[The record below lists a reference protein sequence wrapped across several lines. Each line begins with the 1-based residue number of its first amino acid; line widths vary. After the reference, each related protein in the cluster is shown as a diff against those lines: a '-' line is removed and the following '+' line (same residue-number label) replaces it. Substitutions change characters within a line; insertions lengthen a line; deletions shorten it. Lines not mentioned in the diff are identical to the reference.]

1 MPVQKIKS
9 GRIITVQAPAY
20 VGEKGTIFYDED
32 TPELRLSDGYTP
44 GGILFTSGGGGTGT
58 YTLVT
63 ATTVRLGGVKIGANI
78 IVAADGTISV
88 APNPTALS
96 ALTND
101 TGYITTAS
109 LQWNAITGKPT
120 FATVSTSGS
129 YNDLTNKPVIP
140 TAVSS
145 LTNDT
150 GYITTA
156 SLQWNS
162 ITGKPTFS
170 TVSTSGNYND
180 LTNKPV
186 IPTAVSSL
194 TNDTGYIT
202 TASLQW
208 DSITGKPAFATVST
222 SGNYNDLT
230 NKPTIPTTL
239 TDLGIVDGTNGQ
251 VLTTDGAGN
260 YSFTTVTTTGSI
272 TGPIALDDLT
282 DVDTTTTPPT
292 NGQALIYNA
301 SSGTWIPGSVAA
313 GGIVPAS
320 TSTLGGIKTGP
331 DFYMDS
337 TSTLYINQ
345 NLWYT
350 AERVNQAITEALTYD
365 YGFIVEPLVV
375 LTNDL
380 GGIADPVT

>member
-1 MPVQKIKS
+1 
-9 GRIITVQAPAY
+9 

-32 TPELRLSDGYTP
+32 TPELRLSDGHTP
-44 GGILFTSGGGGTGT
+44 GGILFAAGGGGTGT
-58 YTLVT
+58 YVLVT
-63 ATTVRLGGVKIGANI
+63 ATNARLGGVKIGSNI
-78 IVAADGTISV
+78 TVAADGTISV
-88 APNPTALS
+88 AAVPTALS
-96 ALTND
+96 AFN
-101 TGYITTAS
+101 
-109 LQWNAITGKPT
+109 
-120 FATVSTSGS
+120 
-129 YNDLTNKPVIP
+129 
-140 TAVSS
+140 
-145 LTNDT
+145 NDT

-162 ITGKPTFS
+162 ISGKPAFA

-208 DSITGKPAFATVST
+208 NSISGKPAFATVST

-230 NKPTIPTTL
+230 NKPAIPNSL
-239 TDLGIVDGTNGQ
+239 TDLGIADGVNGQ

-272 TGPIALDDLT
+272 TGPIALNDLT
-282 DVDTTTTPPT
+282 DVDTVSEPPT
-292 NGQALIYNA
+292 NGQALVYSA
-301 SSGTWIPGSVAA
+301 SLGSWVPGSVAA

-345 NLWYT
+345 DLWYT
-350 AERVNQAITEALTYD
+350 AERVNQAITEALSYD
-365 YGFIVEPLVV
+365 YGYIAEPLVT
-375 LTNDL
+375 LINDL
-380 GGIADPVT
+380 GSIGDPVN

>member
-9 GRIITVQAPAY
+9 GRIITVQAPTY

-78 IVAADGTISV
+78 IVADDGTISV
-88 APNPTALS
+88 APNPTTLS

-109 LQWNAITGKPT
+109 LQWNAITGKPA
-120 FATVSTSGS
+120 FSTVSTSGN
-129 YNDLTNKPVIP
+129 YNDLTNKPAIP

-156 SLQWNS
+156 SLQWN
-162 ITGKPTFS
+162 
-170 TVSTSGNYND
+170 
-180 LTNKPV
+180 
-186 IPTAVSSL
+186 A
-194 TNDTGYIT
+194 
-202 TASLQW
+202 
-208 DSITGKPAFATVST
+208 ITGKPAFATVST

-230 NKPTIPTTL
+230 NKPAIPTTL
-239 TDLGIVDGTNGQ
+239 TDLGIADGTNGQ

-282 DVDTTTTPPT
+282 DVDTATTPPT

-301 SSGTWIPGSVAA
+301 SSGTWIPGSVAP

-350 AERVNQAITEALTYD
+350 AERVNQAITEALSYD
-365 YGFIVEPLVV
+365 YGFIVEPIVV

-380 GGIADPVT
+380 GGIADPVV